1 MIPFY
6 RHGVLINNYSEDLFG
21 VDLYKKRSSGAMLE
35 DPQVTAARK
44 CSVSHLAHQWYS
56 PKPYSTVPDPETA
69 AAQDRRLCV
78 PQHLLFGHAG
88 DVDKDPRRNLQRREF
103 YSSHQFFYQ
112 NPVASGEIKQAHRVP
127 SELYLGD
134 PQDLQGVA
142 PVSTKLVQR
151 SRSRWSDEAAADP
164 VIVEWWMSSEH
175 SSEKGV
181 TQADLKQV
189 DIDAEFKSS
198 SSSDGSESEG
208 EDDGR
213 PESTPEMLMRAVA
226 VGGELAKQMTDKWVS
241 DNQTGLKYCYSGS
254 EKKLFMWNPR
264 SQSMYH
270 WKGRGSMDFMWQAN
284 QSSQEQYQQQG
295 RAQPQAAVGEA
306 PKSSDDAEQAD
317 HEEKV
322 LWMTYIP
329 SSYLWG
335 KDPQKNMDSP
345 EDSAEENDAA
355 GDDEESEPS
364 SATEPKHKKARMA
377 ADNASMLAKCDARV
391 PGFKDFAKRWAI
403 DVNIMRHFAKH
414 DGMLIRHVIDSFKPT
429 KAKAKNALQKYLQG
443 LTKFPQKWRIV
454 AACKQAVLLEEAEG
468 ETRELVPPRSV
479 VVGSA
484 EEDLRGPSDESVTR
498 LVLPPDAGYVSPE
511 HFRIFP
517 LGDDFYVQDLGSDYG
532 ITVDGLRYRS
542 TDGPIGP
549 LKDGSIVSIGGGS
562 QHAPPMFLCEFNA
575 PKELRKRRVEPATP
589 SSPEEATT
597 DADAASNATNGEKN
611 APEESVQ
618 QETVET

>member
-1 MIPFY
+1 MPLGTPEGWESSRLPSAGITISLASVRLWPPALA
-6 RHGVLINNYSEDLFG
+6 VEDDRPPIMMSSSLMLSSYLF
-21 VDLYKKRSSGAMLE
+21 E
-35 DPQVTAARK
+35 
-44 CSVSHLAHQWYS
+44 
-56 PKPYSTVPDPETA
+56 
-69 AAQDRRLCV
+69 
-78 PQHLLFGHAG
+78 
-88 DVDKDPRRNLQRREF
+88 
-103 YSSHQFFYQ
+103 
-112 NPVASGEIKQAHRVP
+112 
-127 SELYLGD
+127 
-134 PQDLQGVA
+134 
-142 PVSTKLVQR
+142 
-151 SRSRWSDEAAADP
+151 

-175 SSEKGV
+175 SSERGV

-284 QSSQEQYQQQG
+284 QSSQQQHQQQG

-345 EDSAEENDAA
+345 EDSAEENEAA

-377 ADNASMLAKCDARV
+377 ADNAS
-391 PGFKDFAKRWAI
+391 
-403 DVNIMRHFAKH
+403 
-414 DGMLIRHVIDSFKPT
+414 
-429 KAKAKNALQKYLQG
+429 
-443 LTKFPQKWRIV
+443 
-454 AACKQAVLLEEAEG
+454 
-468 ETRELVPPRSV
+468 
-479 VVGSA
+479 
-484 EEDLRGPSDESVTR
+484 
-498 LVLPPDAGYVSPE
+498 
-511 HFRIFP
+511 
-517 LGDDFYVQDLGSDYG
+517 
-532 ITVDGLRYRS
+532 
-542 TDGPIGP
+542 
-549 LKDGSIVSIGGGS
+549 
-562 QHAPPMFLCEFNA
+562 
-575 PKELRKRRVEPATP
+575 
-589 SSPEEATT
+589 
-597 DADAASNATNGEKN
+597 
-611 APEESVQ
+611 
-618 QETVET
+618 